1 LRDALKRI
9 AREAERLRRDAQAGA
24 KRQGR
29 FRRTFFAQQKT
40 LRPEDLRVW
49 MKPLA
54 VTILPDPSLVRL
66 PAPPIPG
73 GSLIAA
79 ADALQRI
86 G

>member
-1 LRDALKRI
+1 
-9 AREAERLRRDAQAGA
+9 
-24 KRQGR
+24 
-29 FRRTFFAQQKT
+29 
-40 LRPEDLRVW
+40 

-54 VTILPDPSLVRL
+54 VTLLPDPSLVRL